1 MLTLFALVVMRM
13 SGAVIFNPVLGR
25 SNYPARAKA
34 ALILGLSLLL
44 YLRVDGVL
52 THQPAGMLEYGVML
66 VKELLLGFVLGY
78 SKIGRAH
85 V

>member
-34 ALILGLSLLL
+34 ALILVRLKGKASKD
-44 YLRVDGVL
+44 RW
-52 THQPAGMLEYGVML
+52 TWAKFIL
-66 VKELLLGFVLGY
+66 VFISY
-78 SKIGRAH
+78 SR
-85 V
+85 